1 MVLICVIMIYVAHSE
16 ELPDKNIDSKID
28 ENNENNGG
36 RLRQLQRESIERL
49 DRLNIVV
56 EKMRE
61 VKEQRQTLLI
71 RLRDEMDKED
81 RNALLTGQ
89 DDTDVLGEIRGSE
102 EDITEAVKKKL
113 NDLYGNLVC
122 INTNLKYTFK
132 ISF

>member
-1 MVLICVIMIYVAHSE
+1 MVFICVIMIYVAHSE
-16 ELPDKNIDSKID
+16 ESPDKNIDSKID
-28 ENNENNGG
+28 ENNGG